1 MHSLLHTD
9 YTRALAADP
18 RRGPAGSGAPRPPRP
33 DAPPG
38 RLRPLLAHALG
49 AAAGRIDREVA
60 RRAVA

>member
-49 AAAGRIDREVA
+49 
-60 RRAVA
+60 